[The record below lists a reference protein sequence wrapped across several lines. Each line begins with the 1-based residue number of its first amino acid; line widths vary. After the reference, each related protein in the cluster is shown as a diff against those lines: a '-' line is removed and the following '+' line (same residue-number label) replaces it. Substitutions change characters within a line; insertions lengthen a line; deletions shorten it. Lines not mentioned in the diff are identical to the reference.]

1 MFVAQFIFDEP
12 LGPSQPPS
20 GGSVSRWEAWEVS
33 SVGESSESFYAN
45 LAGRLVGRRRSGGRP
60 RGRPAT
66 KVTSQT
72 MAYYVV
78 GSTGAAA
85 LCYITVRFCP
95 DLFALDQL
103 YDPRVVP

>member
-45 LAGRLVGRRRSGGRP
+45 LAGRLVGRCGRP

-72 MAYYVV
+72 MAY
-78 GSTGAAA
+78 
-85 LCYITVRFCP
+85 
-95 DLFALDQL
+95 
-103 YDPRVVP
+103 

>member
-45 LAGRLVGRRRSGGRP
+45 LAALQQICPFDVLKTPCFRKTKRLAKAP
-60 RGRPAT
+60 PAR
-66 KVTSQT
+66 
-72 MAYYVV
+72 
-78 GSTGAAA
+78 
-85 LCYITVRFCP
+85 TVSSKFMK
-95 DLFALDQL
+95 
-103 YDPRVVP
+103 